1 MVRGWL
7 TISVCFLTA
16 IMVTAQGAEQEV
28 RKALEEG
35 AVAARNADKVAYARF
50 LADDLRWIRT
60 DGGIDGKQQ
69 RLNELTPRE
78 VPTMSEVDV
87 RMVRDVAVVTVK
99 LTGQNGGT
107 SRGAR
112 VLVKRDGRW
121 QLVLHSQPPITA
133 K

>member
-1 MVRGWL
+1 MLRGWL
-7 TISVCFLTA
+7 AVAIGLLTA
-16 IMVTAQGAEQEV
+16 IIVAAQTPEQEV
-28 RKALEEG
+28 RKALEAA
-35 AVAARNADKVAYARF
+35 AVASRNADKAAYAHF

-78 VPTMSEVDV
+78 IPAMSEIDV
-87 RMVRDVAVVTVK
+87 RIVRDVAIVTLK

-121 QLVLHSQPPITA
+121 QLLLHSQPPITA
-133 K
+133 Q